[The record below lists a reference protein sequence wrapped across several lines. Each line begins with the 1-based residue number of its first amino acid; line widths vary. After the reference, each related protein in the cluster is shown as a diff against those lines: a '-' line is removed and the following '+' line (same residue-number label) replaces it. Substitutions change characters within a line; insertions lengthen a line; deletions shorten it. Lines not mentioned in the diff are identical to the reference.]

1 MLIDHSGSGEHLL
14 HLLNLTDGERFA
26 LGVTSMHKTQC
37 TTTLHL
43 LNGAHVPGS
52 STLEKLE
59 NILHPGQR
67 WA

>member
-26 LGVTSMHKTQC
+26 LGVASRHKTHC
-37 TTTLHL
+37 TTTFRL
-43 LNGAHVPGS
+43 LTGAHVPGS
-52 STLEKLE
+52 YMLEKLE